1 MCSKDTKQNVPE
13 SCGYNLTKRGICPCG
28 TWLSFSCFNNPR
40 ETLADT
46 LIQKLLQ
53 LLLSQPPSQVS
64 KGRTKLLSH
73 TCKELYSTDGSCGI
87 RGCGRRGTSEGEK
100 KKNWSDTPSR
110 QSRINSEAEVAVPPW
125 KLGATDSPHQ
135 QLIHWGSE
143 EFLVRDYSWLQ
154 RKLFKAAKKKSSGS
168 EWKET
173 NHIPKGGSAY
183 QDTWSGLW

>member
-13 SCGYNLTKRGICPCG
+13 SCGYDLTKRGICPCG

-64 KGRTKLLSH
+64 KGRTKSLSH

-100 KKNWSDTPSR
+100 KKTGQIHRAGSR
-110 QSRINSEAEVAVPPW
+110 GSTVRPKSQCPPGSWVQRI
-125 KLGATDSPHQ
+125 H
-135 QLIHWGSE
+135 
-143 EFLVRDYSWLQ
+143 
-154 RKLFKAAKKKSSGS
+154 
-168 EWKET
+168 
-173 NHIPKGGSAY
+173 HINN
-183 QDTWSGLW
+183 

>member
-100 KKNWSDTPSR
+100 KK
-110 QSRINSEAEVAVPPW
+110 
-125 KLGATDSPHQ
+125 K
-135 QLIHWGSE
+135 
-143 EFLVRDYSWLQ
+143 LVRYTEPAVEDQQWGRSRSAPLEVGCNGFTTSTTNSL
-154 RKLFKAAKKKSSGS
+154 R
-168 EWKET
+168 EWG
-173 NHIPKGGSAY
+173 IPG
-183 QDTWSGLW
+183 

>member
-1 MCSKDTKQNVPE
+1 MFLNLVDT
-13 SCGYNLTKRGICPCG
+13 I
-28 TWLSFSCFNNPR
+28 WLKEEYVHVAPGFHSHVSTTPR

-64 KGRTKLLSH
+64 KGKTKSLSH

-154 RKLFKAAKKKSSGS
+154 RKLFKAAKKKSSSS